1 MSFGDVIEYWVS
13 NQEFR
18 SFYNSLFTTSGLS
31 SYVWE
36 TPPITI
42 NHLTRTFEFVLISSP
57 IRSGSPDHATYSKYF
72 NLKEGDDGVVAFDNL
87 GKDALL
93 VVPSPYRPEVDYSDF
108 AAFFRNAP
116 VSQHHALW
124 RVVGKSIKLRLGE
137 KPLWL
142 SVAGRKIAWLHVRI
156 DTYPKYY
163 RHASYRV
170 PP

>member
-108 AAFFRNAP
+108 AAFFRRHYVPAGEA
-116 VSQHHALW
+116 SESSKGSASGMEHAGPHEPA
-124 RVVGKSIKLRLGE
+124 VVPEAEPATVYRAESPGLETPDLRPQTEQG
-137 KPLWL
+137 
-142 SVAGRKIAWLHVRI
+142 
-156 DTYPKYY
+156 
-163 RHASYRV
+163 
-170 PP
+170 